1 MTLSLTPSQLPGELT
16 DIVRAGL
23 VPNILGSPGIAK
35 SDCVYQ
41 FAKAN
46 NLFMYN
52 FSLSNREPVDMSG
65 YPMLNQSTNRMMF
78 AAPEELPL
86 STDPI
91 PKGKSG
97 FVVFLDEANACS
109 RATAAAAYRLILDRK
124 VGRHSLHPATAMIA
138 AGNLKTDKAIVND
151 LGTAMKSRMVNI
163 RLSVSN
169 DDWLAWANKSNIDQR
184 VISFIKFRAPL
195 LHRFEPNKDDYNFP
209 CPRTWHFLSK
219 YITDKKKFSGTNL
232 VSMAGCVGEG
242 AAVEFK
248 AFCKI
253 YNQLPTI
260 ENIIEDPKAYKFK
273 DKPDYYFALTTL
285 ISTNFEMDPKALV
298 MAMERFPIEFQ
309 VITLREA
316 ITRNESIINMPEV
329 MDWMSSHSEKLF

>member
-41 FAKAN
+41 FAESN
-46 NLFMYN
+46 NLYMYD
-52 FSLSNREPVDMSG
+52 FSLSNREPVDISG

-86 STDPI
+86 SDDPI
-91 PKGKSG
+91 PQGKSG
-97 FVVFLDEANACS
+97 FVIFLDEANACS
-109 RATAAAAYRLILDRK
+109 RATAAASYKLILDRK
-124 VGRHSLHPATAMIA
+124 VGRHSLHPATAIIA

-151 LGTAMKSRMVNI
+151 LGTAMKSRMVN
-163 RLSVSN
+163 LHLKVSN
-169 DDWLAWANKSNIDQR
+169 SDWLKWANSNKIDQR
-184 VISFIKFRAPL
+184 VISFIKFRPNL
-195 LHRFEPNKDDYNFP
+195 LHRFDPSKDDYNFC
-209 CPRTWHFLSK
+209 CPRTWYFLSK
-219 YITDKKKFSGTNL
+219 YVSNKIKFSGTNL
-232 VSMAGCVGEG
+232 VVMAGCVGEG

-260 ENIIEDPKAYKFK
+260 EKIVANPTGYKLK
-273 DKPDYYFALTTL
+273 DKPDYYYALTTL
-285 ISTNFEMDPKALV
+285 ISNNFELNPGALIT
-298 MAMERFPIEFQ
+298 ATERLPVEFQ

-316 ITRNESIINMPEV
+316 IERNDLIADMPEV
-329 MDWMSSHSEKLF
+329 STWINTHSESLF